1 MSVEENCILA
11 GKNNTS
17 ITFLEYGGIPANI
30 GYNILFF
37 AIVVMLFSVFRKI
50 AGDYG
55 RIALMQLGE
64 ERKSL
69 NNEEE
74 KPTNGYN
81 VWTSMFYGDHSKTKQ
96 DKPSINADGPAVTT
110 QTEELPHNKAPT
122 FFDWLP
128 AMIKIKDED
137 IRLKSGVDAVQYL
150 QFQRYLIL
158 LTIILCVLSIG
169 VILPVNYSGSQE
181 LGRENFGRTTVSNIP
196 TNSDKLWVHTIF
208 CMLFFLITVGMMRH
222 FSTHLP
228 YREENDNVSQT
239 LFVSGIPLERTDASL
254 IKQHF
259 QEAYPDVMV
268 TDVQFAYDIAKLKKL
283 DTQRRDAR
291 LNRLHCEGIYSKT
304 GERPRLREGTC
315 GQIGCCDCCGGPK
328 VDAIDYYSGLEEELT
343 RQVMSEKGRALQ
355 SNLGMAFVTVQNEV
369 MAGRIVNDYAT
380 LKTGPPTV
388 SSVSKQLHSTVWS
401 VDFAPKPDD
410 IVWENLSVGPL
421 LWWSSVIFVN
431 IALFILLFFLTTPSV
446 IMTSP
451 VGSKNIED
459 AVKEAKSPFI
469 SQFLPT
475 LLLWTFAALLPLLV
489 IYSSYYCEFHWTR
502 TKLNHTIMRKTFLFL
517 ILMVLV
523 LPSLGL
529 ASAQALFE
537 YWIKSSNKDVPLRW
551 GCIFL
556 PENGAFFVN
565 YVITSAFIGTAL
577 ELIRFPELFLYAI
590 TMLWTR
596 SKAEKITKRSRLAY
610 EFQYGVQYAWVLTTF
625 SIVLVY
631 SITCPLVTPAGLVY
645 IIFKHLVDRYN
656 IYFAYGPSR
665 IDKDTHNTAIN
676 FVVIAGMLLQLSVLF
691 FSVLR
696 LGSVDP
702 RSILISV
709 FLVLCI
715 GLYIAKVCFNIWMG
729 YIPPAYDEFTNI
741 EDQAPS
747 ADDDAKNFI
756 PDVLQEE
763 RDVTTVE
770 PGEAATKGIAAPKHA
785 YGTMDGPTSE
795 RIHYTHRDTPDTSD
809 EE

>member
-1 MSVEENCILA
+1 MENCVLA
-11 GKNNTS
+11 GKNNS
-17 ITFLEYGGIPANI
+17 AIAFLEYGGIPSNI

-37 AIVVMLFSVFRKI
+37 VILVLLFSVFRKI

-55 RIALMQLGE
+55 RIALMQNGE
-64 ERKSL
+64 ERFLRGDSRRPL
-69 NNEEE
+69 NNGQEGS
-74 KPTNGYN
+74 TNGYN
-81 VWTSMFYGDHSKTKQ
+81 VWTSMFYGDHSK
-96 DKPSINADGPAVTT
+96 DSKPSINADGETT
-110 QTEELPHNKAPT
+110 SGQVEEPHNKAPG
-122 FFDWLP
+122 FLDWLP
-128 AMIKIKDED
+128 AMFKIKDED

-150 QFQRYLIL
+150 QFQRYLIIL
-158 LTIILCVLSIG
+158 IIILCVLSIG
-169 VILPVNYSGSQE
+169 VILPVNFSGSQE
-181 LGRENFGRTTVSNIP
+181 LGPENFGRTTISNIP

-208 CMLFFLITVGMMRH
+208 CMLFFLITVGAMRH

-228 YREENDNVSQT
+228 YREETDNISST
-239 LFVSGIPLERTDASL
+239 LFVTGIPLERTDASL

-259 QEAYPDVMV
+259 QEAYPDVTV
-268 TDVQFAYDIAKLKKL
+268 LDVQFAYDIAKLKKL
-283 DTQRRDAR
+283 DLQRRDAR

-304 GERPRLREGTC
+304 GERPKLRQGTC

-328 VDAIDYYSGLEEELT
+328 VDAIDYYSNREEDLT
-343 RQVMSEKGRALQ
+343 RQVMEEKGHALK
-355 SNLGMAFVTVQNEV
+355 SNLGMAFVTVQNEL

-401 VDFAPKPDD
+401 VHFAPKPDD

-421 LWWSSVIFVN
+421 LWWGSVIFVN

-451 VGSKNIED
+451 VGSKNIEE
-459 AVKEAKSPFI
+459 AVKDVKSPFI

-475 LLLWTFAALLPLLV
+475 ILLWTFAALLPILV

-502 TKLNHTIMRKTFLFL
+502 TKLNHTIMRKTFIFL

-537 YWIKSSNKDVPLRW
+537 YWIQASTKDVSIRW

-577 ELIRFPELFLYAI
+577 ELIRFPELFLYGI

-625 SIVLVY
+625 SIILVY
-631 SITCPLVTPAGLVY
+631 SITCPLVTPVGLLY
-645 IIFKHLVDRYN
+645 ILFKHMVDRYN
-656 IYFAYGPSR
+656 IYFAYKSSR
-665 IDKDTHNTAIN
+665 IDKDIHNTAIN
-676 FVVIAGMLLQLSVLF
+676 FVVVAGMLLQLSVLF

-702 RSILISV
+702 RSILLSV

-729 YIPPAYDEFTNI
+729 YIPPAYDEFTNV
-741 EDQAPS
+741 EDQAPP
-747 ADDDAKNFI
+747 AEDDVKHFI
-756 PDVLQEE
+756 PDVLQEG
-763 RDVTTVE
+763 DDTVE
-770 PGEAATKGIAAPKHA
+770 HKEGGAALGSHAPKQA
-785 YGTMDGPTSE
+785 YGTMDGQVGD
-795 RIHYTHRDTPDTSD
+795 RIRYGHRDTPDTSD